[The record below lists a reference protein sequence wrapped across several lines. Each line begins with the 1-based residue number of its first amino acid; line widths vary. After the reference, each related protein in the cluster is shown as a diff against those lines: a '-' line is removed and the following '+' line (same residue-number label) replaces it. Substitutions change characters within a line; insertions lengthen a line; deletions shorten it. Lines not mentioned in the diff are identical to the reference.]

1 MPGLTRRRTGRLSTG
16 PTIGGSL
23 ELRMLGAEALGDV
36 AKDLRRVGDK
46 ELKKQ
51 LNRALRAATKP
62 AIAET
67 RQFARDLLPKQG
79 HLNERV
85 ARSKFRTK
93 IRTGAN
99 PSVRITATGLDA
111 RLNSQ
116 GRDRHPVYGN
126 RKVWVE
132 QKVKPG
138 WFDVP
143 MRRGARHV
151 REELTASIDR
161 VAKEL
166 EGR

>member
-1 MPGLTRRRTGRLSTG
+1 MPRRWTGRLSTG

-23 ELRMLGAEALGDV
+23 ELRLVGADALSDV

-46 ELKKQ
+46 DLKKQ
-51 LNRALRAATKP
+51 MNRALRAATKP

-67 RQFARDLLPKQG
+67 RKFARDLLPRRG
-79 HLNERV
+79 GLNERV
-85 ARSKFRTK
+85 ARSRFRTK

-126 RKVWVE
+126 RDAWVE

-143 MRRGARHV
+143 MRRGSRHV
-151 REELTASIDR
+151 REELVRAIDE
-161 VAKEL
+161 VAKQL
-166 EGR
+166 EGK

>member
-1 MPGLTRRRTGRLSTG
+1 MPRRRTGRLSRG

-23 ELRMLGAEALGDV
+23 ELRMAGAEALRDV
-36 AKDLRRVGDK
+36 AKDVRRVGDK
-46 ELKKQ
+46 SIRRE

-67 RQFARDLLPKQG
+67 RQYARENLPKRG

-99 PSVRITATGLDA
+99 PSVRVTATGMDA
-111 RLNSQ
+111 RLDTQ
-116 GRDRHPVYGN
+116 GRDRHPVFGN
-126 RKVWVE
+126 RKVWVQ

-151 REELTASIDR
+151 REELVDSIDR
-161 VAKEL
+161 IANEL

>member
-1 MPGLTRRRTGRLSTG
+1 MPRRRTGRLSRG
-16 PTIGGSL
+16 PTVGGSL
-23 ELRMLGAEALGDV
+23 ELRASGAGALGDL

-46 ELKKQ
+46 DLKKQ
-51 LNRALRAATKP
+51 MGRALRAATKP

-67 RQFARDLLPKQG
+67 RQFARDLLPKHG
-79 HLNERV
+79 GLNERT

-99 PSVRITATGLDA
+99 PSVRVTAIGMDA
-111 RLNSQ
+111 RLNTQ

-132 QKVKPG
+132 QRVKPG

-143 MRRGARHV
+143 MRKGARHV
-151 REELTASIDR
+151 REELVKVVDSI
-161 VAKEL
+161 AKDL